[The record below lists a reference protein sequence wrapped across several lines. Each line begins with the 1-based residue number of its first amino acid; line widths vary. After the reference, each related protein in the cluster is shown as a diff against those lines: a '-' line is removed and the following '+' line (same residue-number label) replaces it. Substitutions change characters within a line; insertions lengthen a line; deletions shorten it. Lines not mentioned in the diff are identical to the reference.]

1 MVQNATAPGR
11 VAAPW
16 LALLAA
22 PLSFG
27 IGAPALVLPDIARDT
42 GTAVASATWVV
53 TAFGWG
59 ISVGTPLL
67 AGLLARR
74 GLRVTL
80 ATCAMLV
87 LVGVVLVNVVP
98 TLAVVALGTA
108 LQGLG
113 TAGLL
118 ACAMTLA
125 DGAQTMGLISAGLA
139 AVGAT
144 GPLVGSLVGGL
155 IDWRASLALPA
166 LSLLALPAALRR
178 AGSGGPQVVAPFDAT
193 GAVLLMALVTALVAV
208 PHRPVPAAIAAALVA
223 AALAW
228 HLRRRPDGF
237 LPAVLVRSPAFL
249 LAAGTAL
256 FLAIVNFGLFYAAP
270 TLLAWQTGWPPAT
283 VGAVMLWPYL
293 LGGSLSWAVV
303 ALTARLRLR
312 PVHRS
317 MKRDVCPVH
326 RATASRWW
334 RWLPAGPGA
343 FPWRYPLPPMVALP
357 GFPAGCLTS
366 GRNSPRTTRSA
377 SAARLIAALKS
388 RSSRVP
394 QDSQTNCRS
403 ARVSLALT
411 TPHVEQVLLEGYH
424 RSAKCSRAPAAS
436 AL

>member
-1 MVQNATAPGR
+1 MVQHTAAPGR

-74 GLRVTL
+74 GVRVTL

-87 LVGVVLVNVVP
+87 LVGVALVNVLP
-98 TLAVVALGTA
+98 TLAIVALGTA

-125 DGAQTMGLISAGLA
+125 DGARTMGLISAGLA
-139 AVGAT
+139 ALGAT

-155 IDWRASLALPA
+155 IDWRASLVLPA
-166 LSLLALPAALRR
+166 LGLLALPVVLRR
-178 AGSGGPQVVAPFDAT
+178 AGRGGPAVTAPFDRT

-208 PHRPVPAAIAAALVA
+208 PHRPVPAALA
-223 AALAW
+223 AALAAGALTV
-228 HLRRRPDGF
+228 HLRRHPDGF
-237 LPAVLVRSPAFL
+237 LPAVLVRTPAFL

-270 TLLAWQTGWPPAT
+270 TLLAWQTGWPPAA

-293 LGGSLSWAVV
+293 LGGALSWLVV

-312 PVHRS
+312 TLAA
-317 MKRDVCPVH
+317 CLA
-326 RATASRWW
+326 ATV
-334 RWLPAGPGA
+334 
-343 FPWRYPLPPMVALP
+343 VA
-357 GFPAGCLTS
+357 
-366 GRNSPRTTRSA
+366 
-377 SAARLIAALKS
+377 AALVAWS
-388 RSSRVP
+388 VAAVPILLVAFAAGSVAAAAGQGALARHAAEAVPGPYRSPAIGMFNLCYLLGTAFGPAIVGLI
-394 QDSQTNCRS
+394 
-403 ARVSLALT
+403 LA
-411 TPHVEQVLLEGYH
+411 
-424 RSAKCSRAPAAS
+424 A
-436 AL
+436 

>member
-1 MVQNATAPGR
+1 MVQDTAAPGR

-42 GTAVASATWVV
+42 GTTVASATWVV

-67 AGLLARR
+67 AGLLARL
-74 GLRVTL
+74 GVRVTL

-87 LVGVVLVNVVP
+87 LVGVALVNVLP
-98 TLAVVALGTA
+98 ALAVVALGTA

-125 DGAQTMGLISAGLA
+125 DGARTMGLISAGLA
-139 AVGAT
+139 ALGAT

-166 LSLLALPAALRR
+166 LSLLALPVVLRR
-178 AGSGGPQVVAPFDAT
+178 AGPGGPAIAAPFDGA

-208 PHRPVPAAIAAALVA
+208 PHRPVPAALAAALVA
-223 AALAW
+223 GALTG

-237 LPAVLVRSPAFL
+237 LPVVLVRSPAFL

-270 TLLAWQTGWPPAT
+270 TLLAWQTAWPPAA

-293 LGGSLSWAVV
+293 LGGALSWWVV

-312 PVHRS
+312 TVAA
-317 MKRDVCPVH
+317 CLA
-326 RATASRWW
+326 ATAVAAAIVAWSVTVVPILLVAFAAGSVAAAAGQGALARHAAEAVPGPY
-334 RWLPAGPGA
+334 RSPAIGLFNLCYLLGTAFGPA
-343 FPWRYPLPPMVALP
+343 IVALI
-357 GFPAGCLTS
+357 L
-366 GRNSPRTTRSA
+366 
-377 SAARLIAALKS
+377 AA
-388 RSSRVP
+388 
-394 QDSQTNCRS
+394 
-403 ARVSLALT
+403 
-411 TPHVEQVLLEGYH
+411 
-424 RSAKCSRAPAAS
+424 
-436 AL
+436 

>member
-1 MVQNATAPGR
+1 MVQETTAPGR
-11 VAAPW
+11 VRAPW

-27 IGAPALVLPDIARDT
+27 IGAPALVLADIARDT

-74 GLRVTL
+74 GVRVTL

-87 LVGVVLVNVVP
+87 LVGVVLVNVLP
-98 TLAVVALGTA
+98 ALAVVALGTA

-125 DGAQTMGLISAGLA
+125 DGARTMGLISAGLA
-139 AVGAT
+139 ALGAT

-155 IDWRASLALPA
+155 IDWRASLVLPA
-166 LSLLALPAALRR
+166 LGLLALPVVLRR
-178 AGSGGPQVVAPFDAT
+178 AGRGGPAVAAPFDGI
-193 GAVLLMALVTALVAV
+193 GAVLLVALVTALVAV
-208 PHRPVPAAIAAALVA
+208 PHRPVPAAVAAALVA
-223 AALAW
+223 GALTV

-237 LPAVLVRSPAFL
+237 LPVVLVRSPAFL

-270 TLLAWQTGWPPAT
+270 TLLAWQTGWPPAA

-293 LGGSLSWAVV
+293 LGGALSWAVV

-312 PVHRS
+312 TVATCLAATAVAAALVAWSVAAVPILLVAFAAGSVAAAAGQGALARHAAEAVPGPHRS
-317 MKRDVCPVH
+317 PAIGLFNLCYLLG
-326 RATASRWW
+326 TAFG
-334 RWLPAGPGA
+334 PAI
-343 FPWRYPLPPMVALP
+343 VALI
-357 GFPAGCLTS
+357 L
-366 GRNSPRTTRSA
+366 
-377 SAARLIAALKS
+377 AA
-388 RSSRVP
+388 
-394 QDSQTNCRS
+394 
-403 ARVSLALT
+403 
-411 TPHVEQVLLEGYH
+411 
-424 RSAKCSRAPAAS
+424 
-436 AL
+436 